1 MRMTANDMMATIFL
15 LLIIGGGLT
24 LWGVGWTRCWT

>member
-1 MRMTANDMMATIFL
+1 MTANDMMATIFL

-24 LWGVGWTRCWT
+24 LWGV